1 MPRWM
6 TWSGKRFKETHSPGY
21 RCGFCRTF
29 YLCDRQ
35 SHLSQNTLGQTQ
47 AIETAA
53 TIQKVKTGRES
64 GSMRVHGGGSPPLGV
79 LARTRKLSLG
89 QYREVLSEGD
99 VEAERP
105 ISGLADRNAKA

>member
-1 MPRWM
+1 M
-6 TWSGKRFKETHSPGY
+6 
-21 RCGFCRTF
+21 
-29 YLCDRQ
+29 CDRQ
-35 SHLSQNTLGQTQ
+35 SHLSRQRLGQTHV
-47 AIETAA
+47 IETAV
-53 TIQKVKTGRES
+53 TLQKVKTNRES
-64 GSMRVHGGGSPPLGV
+64 GSMRVHGGESPPLGV

>member
-1 MPRWM
+1 M
-6 TWSGKRFKETHSPGY
+6 
-21 RCGFCRTF
+21 
-29 YLCDRQ
+29 CDRQ